1 MSAPLPESAVHPLAA
16 DGFVGRGIGGTD
28 VALCGALVPA
38 SSLPP
43 SCCPPDC
50 DCALYCPECVR
61 VVACWHTDAG
71 QAARAVRGPRQV
83 CPNCVGG
90 TR

>member
-1 MSAPLPESAVHPLAA
+1 VSAPLPVSAVHLLVADDSLA
-16 DGFVGRGIGGTD
+16 GGIGGTD

-43 SCCPPDC
+43 SCCPPEC

-61 VVACWHTDAG
+61 VAACWHAEAG
-71 QAARAVRGPRQV
+71 QAGGVR
-83 CPNCVGG
+83 
-90 TR
+90 